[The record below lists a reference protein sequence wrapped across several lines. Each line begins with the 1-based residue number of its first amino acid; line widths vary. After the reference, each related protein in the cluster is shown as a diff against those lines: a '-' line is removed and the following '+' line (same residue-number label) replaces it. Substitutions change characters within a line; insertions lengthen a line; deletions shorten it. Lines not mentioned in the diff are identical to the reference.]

1 MLAVAGSGLRIVRT
15 GRASVVLNGS
25 RDLGPGDQADLAPGE
40 TILIGES
47 LLLLVSR
54 RRVVLDPLRFL
65 APEPVLDFGQAD
77 VDGIVGES
85 PVVWKLR
92 DQIAFAAQ
100 MSQHVV
106 IFGPTGSGKELT
118 ARGVHRQSARG
129 DRPLIS
135 HSAADIPPSLL
146 EAELFGNRPDYPNP
160 RTPGRE
166 GLIGT
171 AHRSSLFLDE
181 IALLPLEL
189 QGKLLR
195 VLDDGG
201 VYRKLGFDQQMQ
213 SDFRL
218 IAATNRSPEALRDDL
233 LARLKI
239 HLQLPAL
246 SERPEDIPL
255 LIHHLIKGMKRSASE
270 RELMRRFVEVG
281 QDGALRILIDPYLL
295 NRWARQEHPLN
306 LRGLESELLRAV
318 AGSHGDRIEAP
329 LHPKDSTQ
337 SPTRVEPS
345 GYPTPRG
352 PMQDLSREQLLD
364 LMQQA
369 GWNVSQA
376 ARSLGCSRFQLH
388 RQIRKHGLK
397 PPAH

>member
-1 MLAVAGSGLRIVRT
+1 
-15 GRASVVLNGS
+15 
-25 RDLGPGDQADLAPGE
+25 
-40 TILIGES
+40 
-47 LLLLVSR
+47 
-54 RRVVLDPLRFL
+54 
-65 APEPVLDFGQAD
+65 
-77 VDGIVGES
+77 
-85 PVVWKLR
+85 
-92 DQIAFAAQ
+92 
-100 MSQHVV
+100 
-106 IFGPTGSGKELT
+106 
-118 ARGVHRQSARG
+118 
-129 DRPLIS
+129 
-135 HSAADIPPSLL
+135 
-146 EAELFGNRPDYPNP
+146 
-160 RTPGRE
+160 
-166 GLIGT
+166 
-171 AHRSSLFLDE
+171 LDE
-181 IALLPLEL
+181 IALLSLEL

-218 IAATNRSPEALRDDL
+218 IAASNRPPEALRSDL

-239 HLQLPAL
+239 HVQLPAL

-270 RELMRRFVEVG
+270 RELMRRFVAVG

-295 NRWARQEHPLN
+295 ERWARQEHPLN

-318 AGSHGDRIEAP
+318 AESHGDRIEAP
-329 LHPKDSTQ
+329 SHTNTSAPSTA
-337 SPTRVEPS
+337 PTEPS
-345 GYPTPRG
+345 PGPAPRG
-352 PMQDLSREQLLD
+352 AMRELSREELMD
-364 LMQQA
+364 LMQRD